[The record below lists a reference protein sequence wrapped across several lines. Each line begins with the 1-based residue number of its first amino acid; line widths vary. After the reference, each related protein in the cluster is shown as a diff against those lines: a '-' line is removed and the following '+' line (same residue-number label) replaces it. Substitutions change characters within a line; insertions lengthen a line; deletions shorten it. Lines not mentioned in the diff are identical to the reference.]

1 MNDILEL
8 VQQFAGQQDE
18 PFDRGQPVNSSDI
31 AWIGQKAAV
40 INARHLPVIGKY
52 STLIT
57 RYCCRFLIIH
67 HQSAPNVSSTT
78 LMRGHHEHDN
88 HKESI
93 RIVWH

>member
-40 INARHLPVIGKY
+40 INARHFHTDNSLLLQVFDYPSPERTK
-52 STLIT
+52 
-57 RYCCRFLIIH
+57 RKQH
-67 HQSAPNVSSTT
+67 HANAWPP
-78 LMRGHHEHDN
+78 RA
-88 HKESI
+88 
-93 RIVWH
+93 R